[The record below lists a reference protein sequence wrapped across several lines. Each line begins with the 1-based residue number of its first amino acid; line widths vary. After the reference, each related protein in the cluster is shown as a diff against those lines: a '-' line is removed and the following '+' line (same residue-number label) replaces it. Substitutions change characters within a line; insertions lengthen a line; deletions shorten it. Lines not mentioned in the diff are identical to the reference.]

1 MISKKGIILL
11 AFISLEIGAL
21 SFAAVSF
28 SKNQKQNDNTSSITS
43 GGGTPKY
50 LVHTVSF
57 ETNGGSV
64 ISPITVRHGHTISK
78 PRTPVKAGYAP
89 TDWKHNSNYWDF
101 DTDIVLED
109 IELEVDWNIITYTIE
124 YNFDGGHSSEHFE
137 TSYTVESDFDIPRP
151 IKNMSV
157 FAGWFDQHG
166 HRVDSIT
173 QGSTGDLILTA
184 RWLNNLVVKS
194 LDETRGTVEA
204 YGDET
209 NPYKVTLKN
218 IPVNYKNHV
227 FKGWYNTSG
236 ALLSQDDRY
245 TFVLDPNTVSYIDAK
260 YMTDEE
266 ENDWNTEH
274 CFVPKVDGDY
284 VYYGLYPQNVVT
296 NASLISKLNDTDTSY
311 FNNYH
316 HYRGEYYLKE
326 KAELGKDMD
335 GKVLSIREFDCGEEI
350 VADQYYWFKLEP
362 IKWKVISNSSSSK
375 FLLSER
381 LLSVEKYYRDSSSR
395 DIDEKIIYPNNYKYS
410 DVRNWLNED
419 FYQTA
424 FAFGD
429 DNLLTSSVDNS
440 ASTIENPE
448 YPQYCCENTNDK
460 VFLLSYQDYRNEDYG
475 FSSESSASLTRTIKT
490 TDFTRALGATYG
502 TDSYNLF
509 CGYYWTR
516 SPYSGEYQKDGTLA
530 SRVNKNGTLNE
541 DFVGQSRSC
550 VQPAIKIEI

>member
-28 SKNQKQNDNTSSITS
+28 SKNQKQNDNASSITT

-78 PRTPVKAGYAP
+78 PRTPVKVGYAP
-89 TDWKHNSNYWDF
+89 TNWKHNSDYWDF

-137 TSYTVESDFDIPRP
+137 TSYTVESEFDIPRP
-151 IKNMSV
+151 IKNMTV
-157 FAGWFDQHG
+157 FAGWFDQYG

-184 RWLNNLVVKS
+184 RWLDNLVVKS
-194 LDETRGTVEA
+194 LDETRGTIEA
-204 YGDET
+204 YGDEI

-218 IPVNYKNHV
+218 IPVNHKNHV

-236 ALLSQDDRY
+236 TLLAHDDEY
-245 TFVLDPNTVSYIDAK
+245 SLILNPKVVYYVDAK

-266 ENDWNTEH
+266 ENEWNIEH
-274 CFVPKVDGDY
+274 CFIPKIDGDF
-284 VYYGLYPQNVVT
+284 VYYGFYPQNVVVDD
-296 NASLISKLNDTDTSY
+296 SLIKKLNYSNPSF
-311 FNNYH
+311 FNGYH
-316 HYRGEYYLKE
+316 HYCGEYYLKQS
-326 KAELGKDMD
+326 ARLGEDTS

-350 VADQYYWFKLEP
+350 IADQYYWFKLEP
-362 IKWKVISNSSSSK
+362 IKWKVISDSSSSK
-375 FLLSER
+375 FLLSEK
-381 LLSVEKYYRDSSSR
+381 LLSVEKFYDGSFDREIGGETVS
-395 DIDEKIIYPNNYKYS
+395 PNNYKFS
-410 DVRNWLNED
+410 DIRDWLNCD

-429 DNLLTSSVDNS
+429 SNILTSFVDNS
-440 ASTIENPE
+440 ASTLENPE
-448 YPQYCCENTNDK
+448 SATFCCEDTNDK
-460 VFLLSYQDYRNEDYG
+460 VFALSYQDYNNQDYG
-475 FSSESSASLTRTIKT
+475 FSVDDSMFSKRRFMT
-490 TDFTRALGATYG
+490 TDLARAQGATYG
-502 TDSYNLF
+502 TETHNLF
-509 CGYYWTR
+509 CGYCWTR
-516 SPYSGEYQKDGTLA
+516 SPFYDPRQTRGVFV
-530 SRVNKNGTLNE
+530 SRCNKNGTVNE

-550 VQPAIKIEI
+550 IQPAIKIEI